1 MGLVSTNKIDATKY
15 ELIINVD
22 GEGFEK
28 ALQEAYLKARKNI
41 NINGF
46 RKGKAPRK
54 MIEQLYGENVFFED
68 AVNLLVNT
76 DIAPVVEETD
86 YELIA
91 SPDIEVTSVNKNDG
105 VSFKVTITTKPEVE
119 ISDYKGIEVEKVVK
133 TVTDEDVNNQLEMLR
148 ERNGR
153 LVTIEDR
160 AAENG
165 DVAVIDFEGFKDGVA
180 FEGGKDTNYELALGS
195 NTFIPGF
202 EEQIVGKKTGE
213 EFTIN
218 VTFPENY
225 QMEEIAGQPCE
236 FKIKLNEIKAKEL
249 PELDDEFA
257 RDVSDFDTFAEY
269 EADTKAK
276 IADRKAKAA
285 DAEVTDKIVDAA
297 VAKMDADIPEAM
309 YVAETENFV
318 RDYDTRLRMQ
328 GLDLK
333 TYFKYTGLDLDALRT
348 QMRPQAEKQVKTRLT
363 LEKIA
368 ELEGITAT
376 EEEIE
381 AEYARLAEA
390 YGMEADKV
398 KEAIE
403 ADALAEDIKVK
414 KAVDFLKENAV
425 ITEVAPEAKAPA
437 KKKTTTRKKTA
448 KKADAEEA
456 APAEEAPAADAE

>member
-22 GEGFEK
+22 AEGFEK
-28 ALQEAYLKARKNI
+28 ALQQAYLKARKHI

-54 MIEQLYGENVFFED
+54 MIEQLYGDNVFFED

-76 DIAPVVEETD
+76 DVAPIVEETD

-91 SPDIEVTSVNKNDG
+91 SPDIEVTSVNKTDG
-105 VSFKVTITTKPEVE
+105 VEFKVTITTKPEVE
-119 ISDYKGIEVEKVVK
+119 ISDYKGIEIEK
-133 TVTDEDVNNQLEMLR
+133 TVKAITDEDVNNQIEALR

-165 DVAVIDFEGFKDGVA
+165 DIAVIDFEGFKDGVA

-249 PELDDEFA
+249 PDLDDEFVKDA
-257 RDVSDFDTFAEY
+257 TEFDTLDELKADMKAKLEERASKNAEV
-269 EADTKAK
+269 EADNKLFETL
-276 IADRKAKAA
+276 I
-285 DAEVTDKIVDAA
+285 DK
-297 VAKMDADIPEAM
+297 MTADIPEVM
-309 YVAETENFV
+309 YESKIDEMV
-318 RDYDTRLRMQ
+318 RDFEMRLSQQ
-328 GLDLK
+328 GLNLEMYLTYTNMDMAAFRK
-333 TYFKYTGLDLDALRT
+333 TFED
-348 QMRPQAEKQVKTRLT
+348 QAQKQVKVRLA

-368 ELEGITAT
+368 ELENIEISDAQVD
-376 EEEIE
+376 EEINKM
-381 AEYARLAEA
+381 AEQYNLTADKIKAIVSPKAIKSDLKVAEA
-390 YGMEADKV
+390 SKIV
-398 KEAIE
+398 K
-403 ADALAEDIKVK
+403 DS
-414 KAVDFLKENAV
+414 
-425 ITEVAPEAKAPA
+425 AKFNG
-437 KKKTTTRKKTA
+437 
-448 KKADAEEA
+448 
-456 APAEEAPAADAE
+456 

>member
-22 GEGFEK
+22 AEGFEK
-28 ALQEAYLKARKNI
+28 ALQQAYLKARKHI

-54 MIEQLYGENVFFED
+54 MIEQLYGDNVFFED

-76 DIAPVVEETD
+76 DVAPIVEETD

-91 SPDIEVTSVNKNDG
+91 SPDIEVTSVNKTDG
-105 VSFKVTITTKPEVE
+105 VEFKVTITTKPEVE
-119 ISDYKGIEVEKVVK
+119 ISDYKGIEIEK
-133 TVTDEDVNNQLEMLR
+133 TVKAITDEDVNNQIEALR

-165 DVAVIDFEGFKDGVA
+165 DIAVIDFEGFKDGVA

-249 PELDDEFA
+249 PDLDDEFVKDA
-257 RDVSDFDTFAEY
+257 TEFDTLDELKADMKAKLEERASKNAEIEADNKLY
-269 EADTKAK
+269 EAL
-276 IADRKAKAA
+276 I
-285 DAEVTDKIVDAA
+285 DK
-297 VAKMDADIPEAM
+297 MTADIPEVM
-309 YVAETENFV
+309 YESKIDEMV
-318 RDYDTRLRMQ
+318 RDFEMRLSQQ
-328 GLDLK
+328 GLNLEMYLTYTNMDMAAFRK
-333 TYFKYTGLDLDALRT
+333 TFED
-348 QMRPQAEKQVKTRLT
+348 QAQKQVKVRLA

-368 ELEGITAT
+368 ELENIEISDAQVD
-376 EEEIE
+376 EEINKM
-381 AEYARLAEA
+381 AEQYNLTADKIKAIVSPKAIKSDLKVAEA
-390 YGMEADKV
+390 SKIV
-398 KEAIE
+398 K
-403 ADALAEDIKVK
+403 DS
-414 KAVDFLKENAV
+414 
-425 ITEVAPEAKAPA
+425 AKFNG
-437 KKKTTTRKKTA
+437 
-448 KKADAEEA
+448 
-456 APAEEAPAADAE
+456 

>member
-22 GEGFEK
+22 AEGFEK
-28 ALQEAYLKARKNI
+28 ALQQAYLKARKHI

-54 MIEQLYGENVFFED
+54 MIEQLYGDNVFFED

-76 DIAPVVEETD
+76 DVAPIVEETD

-91 SPDIEVTSVNKNDG
+91 SPDIEVTSVNKTDG
-105 VSFKVTITTKPEVE
+105 VEFKVTITTKPEVE
-119 ISDYKGIEVEKVVK
+119 ISDYKGIEIEK
-133 TVTDEDVNNQLEMLR
+133 TVKAITDEDVNTQIESLR

-165 DVAVIDFEGFKDGVA
+165 DIAVIDFEGFKDGVA

-249 PELDDEFA
+249 PDLDDEFVKDA
-257 RDVSDFDTFAEY
+257 TEFDTLDELKADMKAKLEDRASKNAEI
-269 EADTKAK
+269 EADNKLFEAL
-276 IADRKAKAA
+276 I
-285 DAEVTDKIVDAA
+285 DK
-297 VAKMDADIPEAM
+297 MTADIPEVM
-309 YVAETENFV
+309 YESKIDEMV
-318 RDYDTRLRMQ
+318 RDFEMRLSQQ
-328 GLDLK
+328 GLNLEMYLTYTNMDMAAFRK
-333 TYFKYTGLDLDALRT
+333 TFED
-348 QMRPQAEKQVKTRLT
+348 QAQKQVKVRLA

-368 ELEGITAT
+368 ELENIEISDAQVD
-376 EEEIE
+376 EEINKM
-381 AEYARLAEA
+381 AEQYNLTADKIKAIVSPKAIKSDLKVAEA
-390 YGMEADKV
+390 SKIV
-398 KEAIE
+398 K
-403 ADALAEDIKVK
+403 DS
-414 KAVDFLKENAV
+414 
-425 ITEVAPEAKAPA
+425 AKFNG
-437 KKKTTTRKKTA
+437 
-448 KKADAEEA
+448 
-456 APAEEAPAADAE
+456 

>member
-22 GEGFEK
+22 AEGFEK
-28 ALQEAYLKARKNI
+28 ALQQAYLKARKHI

-54 MIEQLYGENVFFED
+54 MIEQLYGDNVFFED

-76 DIAPVVEETD
+76 DVAPIVEETD
-86 YELIA
+86 YELIV

-105 VSFKVTITTKPEVE
+105 VEFKVVITTKPEVE
-119 ISDYKGIEVEKVVK
+119 ISDYKGIEIEKNVK
-133 TVTDEDVNNQLEMLR
+133 AITDEDVDSQIGALR

-153 LVTIEDR
+153 LVTVEDR

-165 DVAVIDFEGFKDGVA
+165 DIAVIDFEGFKDGVA

-249 PELDDEFA
+249 PELDDEFVKDA
-257 RDVSDFDTFAEY
+257 TEFDTLDELKADMKAKLEERAAMNAEI
-269 EADTKAK
+269 EADNKLFEAL
-276 IADRKAKAA
+276 I
-285 DAEVTDKIVDAA
+285 DK
-297 VAKMDADIPEAM
+297 MTADIPEVM
-309 YVAETENFV
+309 YESKIDEMV
-318 RDYDTRLRMQ
+318 RDFEMRLSQQ
-328 GLDLK
+328 GLNLEMYLTYTNMDMAGFRK
-333 TYFKYTGLDLDALRT
+333 TFEE
-348 QMRPQAEKQVKTRLT
+348 QAQKQVKVRLA

-368 ELEGITAT
+368 ELENVEISD
-376 EEEIE
+376 EKVDEEINKM
-381 AEYARLAEA
+381 AEQYNLTAEKIKAIVSPKAIKADLKVAEA
-390 YGMEADKV
+390 SKIV
-398 KEAIE
+398 K
-403 ADALAEDIKVK
+403 DS
-414 KAVDFLKENAV
+414 
-425 ITEVAPEAKAPA
+425 AKFNG
-437 KKKTTTRKKTA
+437 
-448 KKADAEEA
+448 
-456 APAEEAPAADAE
+456 

>member
-1 MGLVSTNKIDATKY
+1 MKFKMGLVSTNKIDATKY

-22 GEGFEK
+22 AEGFEK
-28 ALQEAYLKARKNI
+28 ALQNAYLKARKNI

-76 DIAPVVEETD
+76 DVAPIVEETD

-105 VSFKVTITTKPEVE
+105 VNFKVTITTKPEVE
-119 ISDYKGIEVEKVVK
+119 ISDYKGIEIEK
-133 TVTDEDVNNQLEMLR
+133 TVKAITDEDVNNQIEALR

-165 DVAVIDFEGFKDGVA
+165 DIAVIDFEGFKDGVA

-249 PELDDEFA
+249 PELDDEFVKDA
-257 RDVSDFDTFAEY
+257 TEFDTLDELKADIKAKLEERASKNAEV
-269 EADTKAK
+269 EADNKLYESL
-276 IADRKAKAA
+276 I
-285 DAEVTDKIVDAA
+285 DK
-297 VAKMDADIPEAM
+297 MTADIPEVM
-309 YVAETENFV
+309 YESKIDEMV
-318 RDYDTRLRMQ
+318 RDFEMRLSQQ
-328 GLDLK
+328 GLNLEMYLTYTNMDIVAFRK
-333 TYFKYTGLDLDALRT
+333 TFED
-348 QMRPQAEKQVKTRLT
+348 QAQKQVKVRLA

-368 ELEGITAT
+368 ELENVEISDAQVD
-376 EEEIE
+376 EEINKM
-381 AEYARLAEA
+381 AEQYNLTADKIKAIVSPKAIKADLKVAEA
-390 YGMEADKV
+390 SKIV
-398 KEAIE
+398 K
-403 ADALAEDIKVK
+403 DS
-414 KAVDFLKENAV
+414 
-425 ITEVAPEAKAPA
+425 AKFNG
-437 KKKTTTRKKTA
+437 
-448 KKADAEEA
+448 
-456 APAEEAPAADAE
+456 